1 MESLEETLESSH
13 VFLPVSLI
21 IIVFGIFGTYITWTE
36 SYKSRLD
43 CLAHKNTLI
52 KLCYNA

>member
-36 SYKSRLD
+36 SYKSRIN

-52 KLCYNA
+52 KLCLNA